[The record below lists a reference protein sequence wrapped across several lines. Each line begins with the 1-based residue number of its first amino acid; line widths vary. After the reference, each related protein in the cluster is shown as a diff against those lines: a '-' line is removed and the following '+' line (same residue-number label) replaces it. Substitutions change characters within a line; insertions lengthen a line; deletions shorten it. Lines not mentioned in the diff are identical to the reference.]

1 MLLQT
6 LPNKANKLHIFSRYH
21 ILYILR
27 QTFDEDVPDI
37 VILAE
42 IKGACPFKVWEVRFI
57 TIIGFEGRILKLLI
71 EYTIHK

>member
-1 MLLQT
+1 
-6 LPNKANKLHIFSRYH
+6 
-21 ILYILR
+21 LR

>member
-1 MLLQT
+1 
-6 LPNKANKLHIFSRYH
+6 
-21 ILYILR
+21 LR

-42 IKGACPFKVWEVRFI
+42 IKGACPFKVWKARFI